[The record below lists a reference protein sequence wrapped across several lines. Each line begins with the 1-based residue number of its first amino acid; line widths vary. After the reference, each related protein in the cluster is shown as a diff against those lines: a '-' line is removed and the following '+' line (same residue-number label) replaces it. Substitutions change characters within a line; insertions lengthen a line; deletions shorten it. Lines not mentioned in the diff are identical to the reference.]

1 MTLHQLRTFCVVV
14 EEGSFRRAAEKLFL
28 SQPSVSQHIAA
39 LEKNYDI
46 RLFQRRGRDVSLT
59 PEGRALYTL
68 AKEVL
73 ERVDSIPS
81 RFQEMQLLK
90 YGHLTV
96 GVSPFTGNFF
106 MPSIFKTFRERFPEI
121 KLSIRAGNAREILAE
136 ARDGTLELAILGK
149 HSNWLPDSNLTF
161 RSIGKDHFTFIA
173 APGHPLIEESSL
185 EPSALS
191 GETIL
196 TYTEECPLCDFIDDY
211 LLKHQIEV
219 KKTIEIEEIE
229 IAKSLVM
236 EDMGITLMSKLAIK
250 RELHNGDL
258 KALPFKDLDD
268 FHWDIQA
275 IYHSSRGLTYA
286 GWEMLKL
293 IEEKAPYIL
302 E

>member
-1 MTLHQLRTFCVVV
+1 MTLHQLRTFCIVV

-39 LEKNYDI
+39 LERSYDI
-46 RLFQRRGRDVSLT
+46 KLFQRRGRDVSLT

-68 AKEVL
+68 AREVL

-90 YGHLTV
+90 YGHLSI

-106 MPSIFKTFRERFPEI
+106 MPPIFKAFRQRFPDI
-121 KLSIRAGNAREILAE
+121 RLSIRAGNAREILAE
-136 ARDGTLELAILGK
+136 ARDGRLELAILGK
-149 HSNWLPDSNLTF
+149 HSNWLPDTNLIF

-173 APGHPLIEESSL
+173 SPDHPSKEDSLL
-185 EPSALS
+185 EPSYLS

-196 TYTEECPLCDFIDDY
+196 TYTDECPLCDFIDDY
-211 LLKHQIEV
+211 LLKNQIEV
-219 KKTIEIEEIE
+219 KKNLEIEEIE

-236 EDMGITLMSKLAIK
+236 EGMGITLMSRLAVR
-250 RELHNGDL
+250 RELAEGKL
-258 KALPFKDLDD
+258 KSLPLSGLED
-268 FHWDIQA
+268 FSWDIQA
-275 IYHSSRGLTYA
+275 IYHASRGLTYA

-293 IEEKAPYIL
+293 VEEKASSIL